1 LERLIPVLPLD
12 VGAGQLYGEVRADI
26 ERKGTPVGAHDL
38 IIAAHALS
46 LGLTLVTDSLREFRR
61 IPQLTVENWAEE
73 NG

>member
-1 LERLIPVLPLD
+1 MERLIPVLPLD